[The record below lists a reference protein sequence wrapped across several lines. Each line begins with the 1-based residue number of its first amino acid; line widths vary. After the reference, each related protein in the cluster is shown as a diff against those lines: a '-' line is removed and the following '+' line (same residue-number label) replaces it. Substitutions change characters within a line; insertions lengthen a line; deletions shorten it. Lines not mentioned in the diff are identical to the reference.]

1 MPSSSKGSWI
11 LVGILLF
18 AAAAPSLAVPLYAK
32 EDPTLAGFPFYFWF
46 QLFLIPCSV
55 LFTTIAYFIAKAA
68 FRRDRAA
75 AGRPWKEGG
84 Q

>member
-18 AAAAPSLAVPLYAK
+18 AAGAPSLAVPLYAK
-32 EDPTLAGFPFYFWF
+32 EAPALAGFPFYFWF
-46 QLFLIPCSV
+46 QLALIPFSV
-55 LFTTIAYFIAKAA
+55 LLTTIAYYVAKAA

-75 AGRPWKEGG
+75 GGRPWKEGG